1 MLDPIRLQ
9 QEIQNASGISSAQ
22 WMEQKTATENQLP
35 GNLTVL
41 DCPKC
46 MNKGYTVRVDGGYY
60 IRDECDCMPQRRA
73 LWRIKR
79 SGLSDLIE
87 EYTFSRYQTPEKW
100 QEVAKSKAIRFLDQ
114 PGAWFCISGTPGSGK
129 THLCTAIASELI
141 KAGKEVRYMLWRS
154 EAPRLKSLINSREE
168 YEQLMREYRDTE
180 VLYIDDFFKG
190 TVTDPDKN
198 LAFELL
204 NDRYNSR
211 KTMTIISSEKTIEE
225 ILAID
230 EAIGSRMYER
240 SKGYYVKTAADNWR
254 LRND

>member
-1 MLDPIRLQ
+1 MLERIRLK
-9 QEIQNASGISSAQ
+9 QELQNASGISNAQ
-22 WMEQKTATENQLP
+22 WMEQRTIIENSLP
-35 GNLTVL
+35 GKLSGY
-41 DCPKC
+41 DCPECK
-46 MNKGYTVRVDGGYY
+46 NKGYIVRVEDGKCVYK
-60 IRDECDCMPQRRA
+60 ECSCMPKRRA
-73 LWRIKR
+73 LWRINR
-79 SGLSDLIE
+79 SGLADLIN
-87 EYTFSRYQTPEKW
+87 EYTFDRYQTPEKW
-100 QEVAKSKAIRFLDQ
+100 QEVAKAKAMQYLDN

-141 KAGKEVRYMLWRS
+141 NKGREVRYMLWRS
-154 EAPRLKSLINSREE
+154 EAPRLKSLVNDREE
-168 YEQLMREYRDTE
+168 YERLMSEYRGAE

-240 SKGYYVKTAADNWR
+240 SKGFYVKTASENWR
-254 LRND
+254 LK

>member
-1 MLDPIRLQ
+1 
-9 QEIQNASGISSAQ
+9 
-22 WMEQKTATENQLP
+22 
-35 GNLTVL
+35 
-41 DCPKC
+41 
-46 MNKGYTVRVDGGYY
+46 
-60 IRDECDCMPQRRA
+60 
-73 LWRIKR
+73 
-79 SGLSDLIE
+79 
-87 EYTFSRYQTPEKW
+87 
-100 QEVAKSKAIRFLDQ
+100 
-114 PGAWFCISGTPGSGK
+114 
-129 THLCTAIASELI
+129 
-141 KAGKEVRYMLWRS
+141 MLWRS
-154 EAPRLKSLINSREE
+154 VAPRLKSLVNSREE

-225 ILAID
+225 ILGID

>member
-1 MLDPIRLQ
+1 M
-9 QEIQNASGISSAQ
+9 
-22 WMEQKTATENQLP
+22 
-35 GNLTVL
+35 
-41 DCPKC
+41 
-46 MNKGYTVRVDGGYY
+46 
-60 IRDECDCMPQRRA
+60 
-73 LWRIKR
+73 
-79 SGLSDLIE
+79 SDLIE
-87 EYTFSRYQTPEKW
+87 EYTFSRYQTPDKW
-100 QEVAKSKAIRFLDQ
+100 QEVAKSKAIQFLDH

-154 EAPRLKSLINSREE
+154 EAPRLKSLVNSREE
-168 YEQLMREYRDTE
+168 YEQLMRECRDTE

-225 ILAID
+225 ILTID

-240 SKGYYVKTAADNWR
+240 SKGFYVKTAADNWR
-254 LRND
+254 LHGQDITR